1 MHRRL
6 ILLCAAALLAQP
18 ALAQTPADSTRP
30 NTVRTLR
37 AARATG
43 SIDIDGRLD
52 EAAWATAETANSF
65 TQSYPKAGAAPT
77 ERTEARV
84 LYSDDAIYVAM
95 RMFDSRP
102 DSIAAQLARRD
113 ASGIYSDWVHVSI
126 DSYHDRRTG
135 FRFSLNPRGVQK
147 DVFHSNDT
155 GEDLD
160 WDAVWQS
167 AARVDSLGWTAEF
180 RIPLSQIRFSGS
192 EPAGGRVWG
201 LQLQRDIARR
211 DERDSWSPWTRT
223 DAGFVS
229 RFGDVTGLTGIRPVR
244 RMELL
249 PYVSNRLTRE
259 PGDTEN
265 PFYSSNDVGLSAGA
279 DFKLGITSGL
289 TLTGTVNPDFGQ
301 VEVDPAVVNLS
312 AFETFFPEKR
322 PFFIEGSDVFRFGQ
336 VGTFNNYGF
345 QEYFYSRRI
354 GRTPQRQLS
363 GSEIR
368 FSDVPS
374 QSTILGAGKV
384 SGKVGPWTL
393 GIMDAVTA
401 TEKARFVT
409 EDGDRQT
416 ATVEPLTNYFV
427 SRVRREMHGGNT
439 VIGGMAT
446 ATHRDMSDA
455 AFDPLVRSRAFFGG
469 LDGEHSWANRLWKV
483 SGYVAATSVAGSREV
498 ITAAQRSSA
507 RYYDR
512 PDADYLSLDPTR
524 TSLTGHIAEAAIQR
538 SGNWDLSLD
547 VKEMSPGFEV
557 NDLGFQGRTDYRSF
571 TTFLGRRVNEAKG
584 IFRDHS
590 YFGYTFHAWNFG
602 GDVIL
607 NGGALGANGTFKN
620 FWSAGGNLGYRP
632 WTSDDRLTRGGPLS
646 RNPGRREI
654 SGWVET
660 DARKRV
666 SFGANTGYV
675 RRDAGGSSRWAGLSM
690 SYRPSSAIRLR
701 LSPNIENEFGTAQYV
716 RTVDDALATE
726 TFGRRYVFADLD
738 QTTVSM
744 ETRLDWTFTSR
755 LSLQLFAQP
764 FVAVGDYSGFK
775 ELERPGSYDFGV
787 YGRDGGTISRG
798 ASCSNPSGAGTS
810 YLVDP
815 DGAGAASCFSFGER
829 DFNSRSLR
837 GNAVLRWEYRPGSAL
852 FFVWQQQ
859 RDGFDAVG
867 DLDFGRD
874 AGEVFRAPASNVFVV
889 KATYWLGR

>member
-18 ALAQTPADSTRP
+18 APAQTPADSTRA
-30 NTVRTLR
+30 NAVRTLR
-37 AARATG
+37 AARVTG

-52 EAAWATAETANSF
+52 EAAWAAAETAANF

-95 RMFDSRP
+95 RMYDSRP

-113 ASGIYSDWVHVSI
+113 ASGIYSDWVHVAI

-345 QEYFYSRRI
+345 QQYFYSRRI

-368 FSDVPS
+368 FTDVPS

-401 TEKARFVT
+401 AEKARFVT
-409 EDGDRQT
+409 EGGERES

-427 SRVRREMHGGNT
+427 SRVRREMRGGRT
-439 VIGGMAT
+439 VVGGMAT
-446 ATHRDMSDA
+446 ATHRDMSDD
-455 AFDPLVRSRAFFGG
+455 AFDPLLRSQAFFGG
-469 LDGEHSWANRLWKV
+469 VDGEHSWSNRLWKV
-483 SGYVAATSVAGSREV
+483 SGYVAATSVAGSRDV
-498 ITAAQRSSA
+498 IEAAQRSSA

-512 PDADYLSLDPTR
+512 PDADYLALDPTR

-607 NGGALGANGTFKN
+607 NGGAVGANGTFKN
-620 FWSAGGNLGYRP
+620 FWSAGANLGYRP
-632 WTSDDRLTRGGPLS
+632 WTADDRLTRGGPLS
-646 RNPGRREI
+646 RTPGRREV

-660 DARKRV
+660 DPRKRV

-675 RRDAGGSSRWAGLSM
+675 RRDAGGSSRWAGVSM

-764 FVAVGDYSGFK
+764 FVAVGDYTEFK
-775 ELERPGSYDFGV
+775 ELQRPGSYDFGV
-787 YGRDGGTISRG
+787 YGRDQGTISRG
-798 ASCSNPSGAGTS
+798 GSCANPLGDGTN

-815 DGAGAASCFSFGER
+815 DGAGAGGCFSFGER